1 MVFTIPA
8 WVIEFLMFAGAF
20 WLLSKIW
27 KRTDGNTIEKI
38 AKFLLAPLLYVFDLI
53 EMFVFSPEFV
63 QTRKTNE
70 KLDELIEEN
79 KKLRALLTEKS
90 SKNEK

>member
-1 MVFTIPA
+1 MVFTIPT
-8 WVIEFLMFAGAF
+8 WVIWFFMFVGAF
-20 WLLSKIW
+20 WLLSKAW
-27 KRTDGNTIEKI
+27 KKTNGNTIEKI

>member
-1 MVFTIPA
+1 MVFTIPT
-8 WVIEFLMFAGAF
+8 WVIYFFMFISAF
-20 WLLSKIW
+20 WLLSKVW

-38 AKFLLAPLLYVFDLI
+38 AKFLLSPLFYLFDLV

-79 KKLRALLTEKS
+79 KKLRVLLAEKS
-90 SKNEK
+90 SKK